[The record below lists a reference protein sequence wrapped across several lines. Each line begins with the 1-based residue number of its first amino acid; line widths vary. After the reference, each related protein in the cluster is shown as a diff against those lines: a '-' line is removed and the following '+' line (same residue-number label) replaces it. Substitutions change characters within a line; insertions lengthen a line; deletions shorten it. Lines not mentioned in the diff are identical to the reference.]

1 MLRPGKGWFLD
12 APNTCDEVLVLLARE
27 ADCRPA
33 RDELTCRYWC
43 RFKLNLRRWAMSAG
57 LVSGELEDAQQ
68 EGFFWIQ
75 QAIRSFDA
83 LQLSRP
89 GGASFQT
96 FLKRVFRVRL
106 LDFFRSVRRNTERL
120 RLAGEPDPWSRNRQ
134 VENTCAASGNRE
146 EVILQLEKAVNLLDP
161 ELRPLWNELR
171 QGKRLRDL
179 PGLLGVSY
187 RTLKRRWR
195 EIREQLIAG
204 LRQAQH
210 EDP

>member
-1 MLRPGKGWFLD
+1 MLRPGTGWFLD
-12 APNTCDEVLVLLARE
+12 AQNTCDEVLVLLARE
-27 ADCRPA
+27 ADCQPA

-43 RFKLNLRRWAMSAG
+43 RFKINLRRWAMSAAI
-57 LVSGELEDAQQ
+57 VSGELEDAQQ

-83 LQLSRP
+83 VQLSRP

-106 LDFFRSVRRNTERL
+106 LDYFRSVRRNKERL
-120 RLAGEPDPWSRNRQ
+120 RSAGELEHWHSNRP

-146 EVILQLEKAVNLLDP
+146 EVIPQLERAVDLLDP
-161 ELRPLWNELR
+161 ELRALWNELR

-179 PGLLGVSY
+179 PGLLGVSV
-187 RTLKRRWR
+187 TVHSLSK
-195 EIREQLIAG
+195 L
-204 LRQAQH
+204 LLLC
-210 EDP
+210 